1 MSPTPSHPNQASKPL
16 ALNHNEKLGIGNGW
30 AVSVGDGFFS
40 PSVVVAGFAAKLG
53 APNWVIGL
61 LPALYSGGWN
71 LPQLLVAAHVRS
83 LPFKLPVYRSAA
95 FIRTISYISIV
106 LVTAFLADQ
115 PALCLSL
122 LVIFMLINSLAS
134 GVSGL
139 PFFEVVSKTVPSK
152 QRPRF
157 FGVRNL
163 YGGLLAFG
171 AGLIVRQI
179 LASDLAFPLNYAL
192 IFTLAT
198 IAFTFGYWLFGKVDE
213 PADQPQPPS
222 NIKAEFLAI
231 PQTLQDPALRA
242 FFYVRLL
249 LAGATMSEPFFVANA
264 LRNLNFPSEVLG
276 SFVMAVTFV
285 APFSNIV
292 WQRVAERRGS
302 RRILRAAAL
311 AFGLAPLWAIAVG
324 HWQLGQWAYL
334 LVFVLTSIAT
344 QGFFLGYS
352 NHLLNIC
359 PAQSRSRYIGT
370 LNTLVGL
377 ALFAPV
383 LGGLI
388 ADRFSY
394 TPVFILS
401 TIFAALAVWQCG
413 KLRRDA

>member
-1 MSPTPSHPNQASKPL
+1 MSTQPPEPKAPPTATFKY
-16 ALNHNEKLGIGNGW
+16 NEKLGTGNGW
-30 AVSVGDGFFS
+30 AVSMGDGFFS

-71 LPQLLVAAHVRS
+71 LPQLLVAARVRS
-83 LPFKLPVYRSAA
+83 LPYKLPVYRSAA
-95 FIRTISYISIV
+95 FIRTVSYLSIV
-106 LVTAFLADQ
+106 LVTAFLAHQ
-115 PALCLSL
+115 PVLCLSL
-122 LVIFMLINSLAS
+122 LVLCMLINSLAS

-139 PFFEVVSKTVPSK
+139 PFFEVVSKTIPTQ

-157 FGVRNL
+157 FAVRNL

-171 AGLIVRQI
+171 AGLFVRWI
-179 LASDLAFPLNYAL
+179 LASDLAFPFNYAL

-198 IAFTFGYWLFGKVDE
+198 LAFTFGYWLFGKVDE

-222 NIKAEFLAI
+222 SLKEEILAI
-231 PQTLQDPALRA
+231 PQTLQDPAVRT

-264 LRNLNFPSEVLG
+264 LRNLQFPGEVLG

-292 WQRVAERRGS
+292 WQRLAERRGS
-302 RRILRAAAL
+302 RRILQAAAF

-324 HWQLGQWAYL
+324 YWHLDQWAYL
-334 LVFVLTSIAT
+334 LVFILTSVAT

-359 PAQSRSRYIGT
+359 PTESRSRYIGT
-370 LNTLVGL
+370 LNTLVG
-377 ALFAPV
+377 FAQFTPV
-383 LGGLI
+383 LGGFI
-388 ADRFSY
+388 ADRFNY

-401 TIFAALAVWQCG
+401 TFFAGLAVWQCN
-413 KLRRDA
+413 KLQRDA